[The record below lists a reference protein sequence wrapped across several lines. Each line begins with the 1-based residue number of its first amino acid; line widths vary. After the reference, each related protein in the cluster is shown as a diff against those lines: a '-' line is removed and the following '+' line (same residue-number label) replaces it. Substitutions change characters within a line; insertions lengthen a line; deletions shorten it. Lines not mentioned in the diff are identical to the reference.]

1 MEIETLLDEWIQTD
15 AGKASLQRERGEF
28 QVRNNQRSWHV
39 EPPVYFDE
47 YDVVM
52 NILGRR
58 DRQ

>member
-15 AGKASLQRERGEF
+15 AGKASLQRERDEY
-28 QVRNNQRSWHV
+28 QVRNSQRSWHA

-52 NILGRR
+52 NMLERRGR
-58 DRQ
+58 Q